1 MTHIVELRVR
11 RQTWLAPQGH
21 DSMDGGGR
29 VMPGAIT
36 EASRTQY
43 PVLQVC
49 PTGIMVIKLDSGFR
63 RNDDYS
69 IYAPN

>member
-11 RQTWLAPQGH
+11 RQTWLAPQGQ
-21 DSMDGGGR
+21 
-29 VMPGAIT
+29 
-36 EASRTQY
+36 ASRTQY

-49 PTGIMVIKLDSGFR
+49 PTGIMVIKPDSGFR